1 MGKLIY
7 SMITSL
13 DGYVSGPDGTFD
25 WVVDEEI
32 HTFIDRHFAG
42 VGTYLY
48 GRRMY
53 ELMAY
58 WETADRQPDLPLA
71 MAEYARSWQAADK
84 VVFSRTLTE
93 PSTARTRIESTFD
106 PDAVA
111 EWKAASDLDFTIDG
125 PTIAAE
131 AIRAGLVDEYHLF
144 VAPVVVGGGLRF
156 FPDGVHLNL
165 EQNGET
171 ALANGLILLEYATA

>member
-25 WVVDEEI
+25 WVVDEEV
-32 HTFIDRHFAG
+32 HTFMDRHFG
-42 VGTYLY
+42 RVGTYLY

-71 MAEYARSWQAADK
+71 MVEYARGWQAADK
-84 VVFSRTLTE
+84 IVFSRTLTE
-93 PSTARTRIESTFD
+93 PTTERTRIEATFD
-106 PDAVA
+106 PAAVA
-111 EWKAASDLDFTIDG
+111 EWKAASDRDFTIDG

-144 VAPVVVGGGLRF
+144 VAPVVVGGGERF
-156 FPDGVHLNL
+156 FPDGVHLDL
-165 EQNGET
+165 EQTGET
-171 ALANGLILLEYATA
+171 RLTNGLVLLQYATA